1 MLLLLQ
7 FPLSEMFLGKSDAV
21 EERRSAAWEGEG
33 VGLILQG
40 TAGAH
45 SSL

>member
-7 FPLSEMFLGKSDAV
+7 FPLSEMFLGKSV
-21 EERRSAAWEGEG
+21 GLEERGSAAWEGEG